1 METRVIVAHELRVQ
15 SPPTCPYGF
24 VAELD
29 SGAWL
34 QPTRRR
40 FESCR
45 NFHSSGALEYF
56 FIYKVM
62 NMLALSRAQL
72 WSLVQTV
79 HESEIPLSMI
89 VYWFKTYG
97 KELPP
102 NEAKE
107 LENIE
112 RRL

>member
-1 METRVIVAHELRVQ
+1 MGTRVIVAHELRVQ

-29 SGAWL
+29 QVRGCNLRDAGSNPVETSIVPARW
-34 QPTRRR
+34 
-40 FESCR
+40 SI
-45 NFHSSGALEYF
+45 F

-79 HESEIPLSMI
+79 HESEIPLSVI
-89 VYWFKTYG
+89 VHWFRTYG

-112 RRL
+112 RRV

>member
-1 METRVIVAHELRVQ
+1 
-15 SPPTCPYGF
+15 
-24 VAELD
+24 
-29 SGAWL
+29 
-34 QPTRRR
+34 
-40 FESCR
+40 
-45 NFHSSGALEYF
+45 
-56 FIYKVM
+56 M

-72 WSLVQTV
+72 WSLIQTV
-79 HESEIPLSMI
+79 HESEIPLSVI
-89 VYWFKTYG
+89 VHWFRTYG

>member
-1 METRVIVAHELRVQ
+1 MVTRVIVAHELRVQ

-24 VAELD
+24 VAKLD
-29 SGAWL
+29 LGAWL

-40 FESCR
+40 FESVETSITPAR
-45 NFHSSGALEYF
+45 WSIF

-79 HESEIPLSMI
+79 HESEIPLSVI
-89 VYWFKTYG
+89 VHWFKTYG